1 MYFVVGRRET
11 LDALS
16 NVCIVV
22 LRLKKL
28 EAERMKEA
36 AGENLDKEEKKKK
49 KK

>member
-1 MYFVVGRRET
+1 MCLVAGGLEIS
-11 LDALS
+11 DALS
-16 NVCIVV
+16 IV
-22 LRLKKL
+22 LIFRLKKL